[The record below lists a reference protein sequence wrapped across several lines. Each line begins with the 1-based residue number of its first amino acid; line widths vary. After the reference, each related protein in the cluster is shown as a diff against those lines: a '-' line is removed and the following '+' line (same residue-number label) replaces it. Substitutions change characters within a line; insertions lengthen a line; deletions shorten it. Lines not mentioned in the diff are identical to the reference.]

1 MTDELAAS
9 LASFTGRPVVRLAN
23 GLLRAT
29 IEPDGGMVSELGV
42 ERDGRFLNL
51 HWVPAFRE
59 LSGAPWSET
68 LHGAFWKSRLLY
80 TLAGDFICSPTFG
93 PGGDLDGAEL
103 PPHGWTANA
112 RWKLL
117 RAEAD
122 AAEGIA
128 YADLSLD
135 SPSGAW
141 PLRWTRR
148 DFVAAGQSA
157 LFSTLSIRN
166 EGDRPLA
173 INLAHHNTIGA
184 PFLES
189 GCRIS
194 LCARGFMAAPKG
206 TEFDDTGRLA
216 QGVRFDS
223 LQAAP
228 LRSGGSTD
236 ISLVPG
242 MIGATDLVTGAVP
255 LDAKLGWSCVLNPRL
270 GLAYLCLFPGPK
282 GLAEGEIALGFND
295 LWMQYG
301 GRPFT
306 PWAESEGGADRSF
319 CLGTE
324 NAVGA
329 FANGLEYSR
338 AHPEVLGSPTLVEIP
353 AHGERR
359 LHYATAVVTMGADL
373 VRSGIERV
381 EAEGGSLVL
390 GGGKAS
396 QSLPISADF
405 ELSRRVCRG
414 LI

>member
-1 MTDELAAS
+1 MTDELNAS
-9 LASFTGRPVVRLAN
+9 LSSFMGRPAVRLTN
-23 GLLRAT
+23 GLVRAA
-29 IEPDGGMVSELGV
+29 IESEGGMVSELGV

-59 LSGAPWSET
+59 ASGAPWSET
-68 LHGAFWKSRLLY
+68 LHGEFWKSRLLY
-80 TLAGDFICSPTFG
+80 NLAGDFVCSPTFG
-93 PGGDLDGAEL
+93 SGGDLDGADI
-103 PPHGWTANA
+103 PPHGWTANT

-122 AAEGIA
+122 AAKGIA

-135 SPSGAW
+135 SPSSAW
-141 PLRWTRR
+141 PLVWKRR

-166 EGDRPLA
+166 TGSLSLK
-173 INLAHHNTIGA
+173 INLAHHNTLGA
-184 PFLES
+184 PFLEK
-189 GCRIS
+189 GCKIS
-194 LCARGFMAAPKG
+194 LCSRSFMTPPKG
-206 TEFDDTGRLA
+206 GEFDDTGRLA
-216 QGVRFDS
+216 IGAEFDS
-223 LQAAP
+223 LSSAP
-228 LRSGGSTD
+228 LRSGGTED
-236 ISLVPG
+236 ISRVPG
-242 MIGATDLVTGAVP
+242 MIGATDFVTGAVP
-255 LDAKLGWSCVLNPRL
+255 SDAHLGWSCVLNPHL

-306 PWAESEGGADRSF
+306 PWAESEGGADRTF

-329 FANGLEYSR
+329 FANGLQYSR

-359 LHYATAVVTMGADL
+359 LHYATAIVTMGADL
-373 VRSGIERV
+373 IANGIDRV

-390 GGGKAS
+390 GGGKGA
-396 QSLPISADF
+396 QSLPLSADF
-405 ELSRRVCRG
+405 EISRRVCRNM
-414 LI
+414 L